1 MNARYRL
8 KPTIVSRKLQA
19 LRFIKE
25 FYAEWASSPSLEEI
39 GAALGV
45 SRQRAHALICKLEA
59 DRLIVRR
66 PGNRG
71 ILLPDPALMMSR
83 SDALLLLQASGWK
96 VSIDGA
102 NLGLPAND
110 IWPLT
115 ENGLPLIAELDHIPD
130 VVPGAFNDDP
140 SDRG

>member
-1 MNARYRL
+1 MNAKYRL
-8 KPTIVSRKLQA
+8 KPTMVSRKIQA

-25 FYAEWASSPSLEEI
+25 FYAEWGSSPSLEEI

-45 SRQRAHALICKLEA
+45 SRQRAHALVCKLDA
-59 DRLIVRR
+59 DRAIMRR

-96 VSIDGA
+96 VSVDGA
-102 NLGLPAND
+102 NVGMPACD
-110 IWPLT
+110 VWPLT
-115 ENGLPLIAELDHIPD
+115 ESGLPLIPELDHIPD
-130 VVPGAFNDDP
+130 TVPGAFHDDP
-140 SDRG
+140 DDRG